1 MYIRLEVWGL
11 QFQLTI
17 RRARACVCVC
27 VSPSGPSAQLKYC
40 FKKKTPALLR
50 YDSHPIDYSPFKV
63 YSLWFLV
70 ESQSCA
76 VITTVNFRT
85 SLPPKRKPQTHERSL
100 PISPSASSQPLATAD
115 LLFVSGLAYS
125 GHVRSVGSYNMW
137 PLVSELFRF
146 GIMLSSSLH
155 GGIHHYSIPLRS

>member
-1 MYIRLEVWGL
+1 M
-11 QFQLTI
+11 
-17 RRARACVCVC
+17 
-27 VSPSGPSAQLKYC
+27 
-40 FKKKTPALLR
+40 ALLR
-50 YDSHPIDYSPFKV
+50 FTYHTILPLNYTIQCFLV
-63 YSLWFLV
+63 YSQKL
-70 ESQSCA
+70 CA

-85 SLPPKRKPQTHERSL
+85 SLPPKRKPQTRERSL

-155 GGIHHYSIPLRS
+155 GGIHHYSIPLRSWIIFHHIDIPRVYPPVCWWMLCFHFLVCWNNTARNMGE